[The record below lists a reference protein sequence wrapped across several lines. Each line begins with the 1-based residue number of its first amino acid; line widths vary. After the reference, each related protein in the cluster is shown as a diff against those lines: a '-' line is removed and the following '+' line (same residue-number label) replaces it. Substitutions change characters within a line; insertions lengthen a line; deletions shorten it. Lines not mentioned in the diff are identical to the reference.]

1 MSASDEMTTAQAVR
15 SMLLLMP
22 RLVGRAKRLPVPA
35 PCAGMDLAPRHLA
48 LLAYLQYDGPLTVSQ
63 LADRLEVA
71 PTTVS
76 LMVGDLSRRGI
87 LTREEDDA
95 DRRRRIVAIA
105 PDYAAPITQW
115 LSGSAAAWTEVLAA
129 LTPTERATI
138 VATMR
143 AYEAALENTRAPVRR
158 CRRGLV
164 PASLDDAAPPVTPAR
179 HARGPGS
186 RPDRHQGGR
195 PPVQESREG
204 HWKLS
209 FA

>member
-1 MSASDEMTTAQAVR
+1 MSANGEMTTAEAVR

-22 RLVGRAKRLPVPA
+22 RLVGRAKRLPVPDA
-35 PCAGMDLAPRHLA
+35 LHGLDLAPRHLA
-48 LLAYLQYDGPLTVSQ
+48 LLAHLQYDGPLTVNG

-87 LTREEDDA
+87 LTRQEDDT

-105 PDYAAPITQW
+105 SGYAAPITQW

-129 LTPTERATI
+129 LTPAERATV

-143 AYEAALENTRAPVRR
+143 AYEAALEKH
-158 CRRGLV
+158 
-164 PASLDDAAPPVTPAR
+164 AST
-179 HARGPGS
+179 
-186 RPDRHQGGR
+186 
-195 PPVQESREG
+195 
-204 HWKLS
+204 
-209 FA
+209 